1 MRRIQQPQVPV
12 TGEPFAAFPQGQERF
27 QFRFTPGP
35 PEGRAKRQ
43 LLAGAQQLMQRLV
56 IGKHLVGQDRV
67 LQHRQ
72 RVLEEQLTEDRL
84 RSIRIERQAL
94 IRFRAADGAF
104 NF

>member
-1 MRRIQQPQVPV
+1 
-12 TGEPFAAFPQGQERF
+12 
-27 QFRFTPGP
+27 
-35 PEGRAKRQ
+35 
-43 LLAGAQQLMQRLV
+43 MQRLV